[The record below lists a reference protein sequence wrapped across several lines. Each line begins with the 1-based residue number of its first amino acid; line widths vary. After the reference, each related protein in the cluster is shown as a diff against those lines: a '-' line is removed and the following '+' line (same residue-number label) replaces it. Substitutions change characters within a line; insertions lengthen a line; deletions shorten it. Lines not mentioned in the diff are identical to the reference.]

1 MAHLRDTRALTLDA
15 AKAAAAAAEAYA
27 SERGWTVAVAV
38 VNASGDLLLF
48 HRIDGTQPAS
58 QDIAILKA
66 RTAARLHRPTKALE
80 DGVAGGR
87 LALLSLSDVV
97 LLEGGL
103 PVKSGGEIVGAVGV
117 SGMQSAQDSE
127 VAAAGLAALEL

>member
-1 MAHLRDTRALTLDA
+1 MAHLRDTRALTLEG
-15 AKAAAAAAEAYA
+15 AKAAAAAAEAHA
-27 SERGWTVAVAV
+27 TERGWTVAIAV
-38 VNASGDLLLF
+38 VDVSGDLLLY

-87 LALLSLSDVV
+87 MALLSLSDVV
-97 LLEGGL
+97 LLEGGI
-103 PVKSGGEIVGAVGV
+103 PIKSGGQIVGAIGV
-117 SGMQSAQDSE
+117 SGMQSAQDGE
-127 VAAAGLAALEL
+127 VAAAGLAALQL